1 MKKDIVYYMWLLI
14 LLKKEVDF
22 HSANVMYTYLHSV
35 HRWIL
40 ERERDRSKT
49 LPGIEFH
56 DAEELQLNKND

>member
-1 MKKDIVYYMWLLI
+1 M
-14 LLKKEVDF
+14 
-22 HSANVMYTYLHSV
+22 NT
-35 HRWIL
+35 R